1 MNQNNKVQRV
11 NYLDEAKAVGIIF
24 VVVFHVLGTLINT
37 DEKAFMPYVIRYIVT
52 IALPIFFIVSGMLFY
67 YKRPDNKT
75 IKEVAKRKAKGLL
88 TPYVC
93 FSIIL
98 IVSYIVR
105 CIAKD
110 KTMGT
115 GTVIK
120 ASISFVTLRGFS
132 VFWFLPVLFIAEL
145 IFTFLYKKLPSIVR
159 WSVIIGLTALLII
172 ICPIYSKPVWENSY
186 LYFTI
191 GSLLLVIGRTCLAMG
206 FLLMGYM
213 LMHIMTKY
221 NPSKIISLI
230 VGIALLVGQYF
241 ISYLVGGTNIN
252 VLSFGNS
259 YFFFMSAIVGSY
271 GVILTLR
278 SLSDMKV
285 LKYIGSHSLTIMVT
299 HMDFGVLAL
308 SMSIAYRCIA
318 YIPRAKVLCLYGMI
332 FGIIAIVELIL
343 IFIFD
348 RYLYKLLG
356 QNKK

>member
-1 MNQNNKVQRV
+1 MNQTGKVQRV

-67 YKRPDNKT
+67 YKKPDNKGV
-75 IKEVAKRKAKGLL
+75 KEVAKRKAKGLL

-105 CIAKD
+105 CIAGD
-110 KTMGT
+110 KAMSS
-115 GTVIK
+115 GTVVK
-120 ASISFVTLRGFS
+120 ACISFVTLRGFS
-132 VFWFLPVLFIAEL
+132 VFWFLPVLFLAEL
-145 IFTFLYKKLPSIVR
+145 AFTFLYKKANGLVRSIV
-159 WSVIIGLTALLII
+159 ITGLTLAVLV
-172 ICPIYSKPVWENSY
+172 ICPMYSKPVWESSY
-186 LYFTI
+186 LYFTL
-191 GSLLLVIGRTCLAMG
+191 GSLLLVVGRTCLALG

-221 NPSKIISLI
+221 NPSKIITLV
-230 VGIALLVGQYF
+230 VGLALLIGQYF
-241 ISYLVGGTNIN
+241 VSYMVGGTNIN

-259 YFFFMSAIVGSY
+259 YFFFLSAIVGSY

-278 SLSDMKV
+278 SLPDMKP
-285 LKYIGSHSLTIMVT
+285 LKFIGSHSLTIMVT

>member
-1 MNQNNKVQRV
+1 MNQTGKVQRV

-37 DEKAFMPYVIRYIVT
+37 DKKAFMPYVIRYIVT

-67 YKRPDNKT
+67 FKRPDKKT
-75 IKEVAKRKAKGLL
+75 IKEVAGRKAKGLL

-93 FSIIL
+93 FSVIL
-98 IVSYIVR
+98 ILSYIVR
-105 CIAKD
+105 CIAGDRAMSK
-110 KTMGT
+110 GI
-115 GTVIK
+115 VIK
-120 ASISFVTLRGFS
+120 AVISFITFRGFS
-132 VFWFLPVLFIAEL
+132 VFWFLPVLFLAEL
-145 IFTFLYKKLPSIVR
+145 AYTFLYKKVNYLIR
-159 WSVIIGLTALLII
+159 CILIIGLTIALLAV
-172 ICPIYSKPVWENSY
+172 CPVYSKPVWESSY
-186 LYFTI
+186 LYFTL
-191 GSLLLVIGRTCLAMG
+191 GSLLLVVGRTCLALG

-221 NPSKIISLI
+221 NPSKIITLVVGLI
-230 VGIALLVGQYF
+230 LLAGQYF
-241 ISYLVGGTNIN
+241 VSYMVGGTNIN

-259 YFFFMSAIVGSY
+259 YFFFLSAIVGSY

-278 SLSDMKV
+278 SLPDMKV
-285 LKYIGSHSLTIMVT
+285 LKFIGSHSLTIMVT

-332 FGIIAIVELIL
+332 FGIISLMELVL

-356 QNKK
+356 QSKN